1 MLFDLASPAIELK
14 MTHISDDK
22 TKIDFDLVYEFTTKH
37 SFSKG
42 ISRARFDK
50 AMENSWCFGIFK
62 SDGTQVGYCRLITDY
77 ATFAMVRDVFV
88 LPQYRG
94 NGYALASLQHVI
106 KKLQDLDIRRVM
118 LGTLDK
124 HRLFEKIGFSLLQ
137 HPEYFM
143 EYDHFTNYATQAKW

>member
-1 MLFDLASPAIELK
+1 MIYI
-14 MTHISDDK
+14 TDDK
-22 TKIDFDLVYEFTTKH
+22 TKMNLQLVYEFTTNH

-42 ISRARFDK
+42 LSRARFDK
-50 AMENSWCFGIFK
+50 AIENSWCFGVF
-62 SDGTQVGYCRLITDY
+62 DNNDRQLGFCRLITDY

-88 LPQYRG
+88 FPQYRG
-94 NGYALASLQHVI
+94 NGYAVVLLQHVI
-106 KKLQDLDIRRVM
+106 KTVQDLDIRRVM

-143 EYDHFTNYATQAKW
+143 ECDHFTDYATQAKW